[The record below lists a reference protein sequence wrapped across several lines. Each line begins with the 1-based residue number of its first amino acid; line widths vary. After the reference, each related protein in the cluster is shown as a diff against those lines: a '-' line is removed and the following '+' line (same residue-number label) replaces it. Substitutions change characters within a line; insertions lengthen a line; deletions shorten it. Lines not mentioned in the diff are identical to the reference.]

1 MQLMKST
8 KLVMM
13 AISVATILA
22 APLANA
28 STGFNFGANIA
39 KTTTSGYGNSSDFG
53 FTAGYDLN
61 QSLGLEAGYESLM
74 GYEMTMWSVS
84 GLGRYQLTNHIHL
97 LGRLGLAHWT
107 ESPTGRHNASGT
119 DPLLGLGLSYSLTP
133 AMSIRTEYQ
142 FVPNSGGLGT
152 SLDTLLIG
160 VNYRF

>member
-1 MQLMKST
+1 
-8 KLVMM
+8 M
-13 AISVATILA
+13 AALLSGAAFI

-28 STGFNFGANIA
+28 GTGFNLAANIA

-61 QSLGLEAGYESLM
+61 PSLGLEVGYESLM

-84 GLGRYQLTNHIHL
+84 GLGRYHLTNHLSL

-107 ESPTGRHNASGT
+107 ESPTGRHNATGT
-119 DPLLGLGLSYSLTP
+119 DPLLGLGLSYALTP

-152 SLDTLLIG
+152 SLDTLLLGI
-160 VNYRF
+160 NYRF

>member
-1 MQLMKST
+1 MKSK
-8 KLVMM
+8 KLLM
-13 AISVATILA
+13 AAFFLVSVLA

-28 STGFNFGANIA
+28 NTGFNLAANIA

-61 QSLGLEAGYESLM
+61 PSLGLEVGYESLM

-84 GLGRYQLTNHIHL
+84 GLGRYHLTNHLSL

-107 ESPTGRHNASGT
+107 ESPTGRHNATGT
-119 DPLLGLGLSYSLTP
+119 NPLLGLGLSYALTP

-152 SLDTLLIG
+152 SLDTLLLGI
-160 VNYRF
+160 NWHF